1 MAGIEELKQL
11 SNAILA
17 AMLERRDL
25 ILVALGDDYRRQV
38 LPFVVTLQIKMARD
52 QCNVLAAMIA
62 VGSQARGAGD
72 RDQGGLFIAAA
83 LEILEREISEPAPG
97 VSHLSAGFFKGGLA
111 PAVLI
116 NKREFREGCG
126 HA

>member
-1 MAGIEELKQL
+1 MTRSEELKQV
-11 SNAILA
+11 SNAIIA
-17 AMLERRDL
+17 AMLERRYL
-25 ILVALGDDYRRQV
+25 IRVALGDDYRRQIR
-38 LPFVVTLQIKMARD
+38 PFVATLQDRMARD
-52 QCNVLAAMIA
+52 QSNVLAAMIT
-62 VGSQARGAGD
+62 VGSQARAAAD

-97 VSHLSAGFFKGGLA
+97 ASHLSAGFFKGGLA